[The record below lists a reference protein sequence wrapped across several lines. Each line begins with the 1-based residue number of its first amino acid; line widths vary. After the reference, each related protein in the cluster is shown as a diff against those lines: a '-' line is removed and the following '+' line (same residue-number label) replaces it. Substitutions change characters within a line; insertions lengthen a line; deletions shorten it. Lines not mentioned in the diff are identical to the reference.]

1 MKPDANQTVNAILGL
16 GGDAFKWVFDMYDKC
31 CTLVYQPREEGHEEG
46 APPSVASCGSDGSAH
61 LLQQVA
67 PGDEEED
74 SVSEVSDGNGSD
86 AAVEDDGPIQL
97 LDDLLLQ

>member
-67 PGDEEED
+67 PGDEEGPQQATWD
-74 SVSEVSDGNGSD
+74 IFIVNCWFKGAEVGRARRGGRQC
-86 AAVEDDGPIQL
+86 V
-97 LDDLLLQ
+97 

>member
-67 PGDEEED
+67 PGDEEGPQQATWD
-74 SVSEVSDGNGSD
+74 IFIVNCWFKGAEVGVARRGGGQC
-86 AAVEDDGPIQL
+86 V
-97 LDDLLLQ
+97 

>member
-46 APPSVASCGSDGSAH
+46 ASPSVAPCGSDGSAH
-61 LLQQVA
+61 LLQQAA
-67 PGDEEED
+67 PGDEE
-74 SVSEVSDGNGSD
+74 
-86 AAVEDDGPIQL
+86 GPQQATWDIFIVIST
-97 LDDLLLQ
+97 